1 MSGSA
6 EGPSTSGECFAWTY
20 SYERIT
26 NGIAT
31 GGSNAAAYD
40 AHSYAYAGKGQLLDY
55 SATDGQYKLWSIVRP
70 PRPGCPGVEWPPA
83 ASGTLAVKKHLLVA
97 VSSGVSDAFSLLDY
111 DPLNGDYRLGV
122 CNRTVTNAASHLDCH
137 TSSNGTWHTCAL
149 QLLYVGDGTMMRY
162 SKTTGQYS
170 LWSYH
175 SANDLGEAAF
185 GGAPLTEGSLLK
197 KDGTK
202 LKGAS
207 LTYLDAGELLAT
219 VPSTGY
225 VALYRRQTVSPQL
238 AAESWAMVPEST
250 LGEGVAPVDGFAHRW
265 EASSILRGWQFSY
278 VGQQTFMMLKPATGS
293 YRLLNCSEEVYC
305 AGSPKAATE
314 GPPCSL
320 LVEGQLPTFAPCE
333 HTKDK
338 CLLAP
343 HCGWCESSSKCVAA
357 NEDGVCYG
365 GCPDGQ
371 LLYLSSSWQP
381 EALVERAVGGGE
393 MVEPVLLGM
402 ESGLRSNERRK

>member
-40 AHSYAYAGKGQLLDY
+40 AHSYAYAGKGQLIDY

-70 PRPGCPGVEWPPA
+70 PGQDAGVEWPPA
-83 ASGTLAVKKHLLVA
+83 ASGVGRQEALACCGAFGRVGCLQPSRLRSVKWRL
-97 VSSGVSDAFSLLDY
+97 SLR
-111 DPLNGDYRLGV
+111 RL
-122 CNRTVTNAASHLDCH
+122 NRTVTNAASHLDCH
-137 TSSNGTWHTCAL
+137 TSSNGTWHTGAL

-219 VPSTGY
+219 FTSTGY
-225 VALYRRQTVSPQL
+225 VALYRRQTVPPQL

-278 VGQQTFMMLKPATGS
+278 VGQQTLMMLKPATGS
-293 YRLLNCSEEVYC
+293 YRLLNCSEEVYG

-365 GCPDGQ
+365 VPR
-371 LLYLSSSWQP
+371 
-381 EALVERAVGGGE
+381 RAVALLEQLVAAGGACRARGGRRRDGGAGAVGDGE
-393 MVEPVLLGM
+393 WVAQQ
-402 ESGLRSNERRK
+402 